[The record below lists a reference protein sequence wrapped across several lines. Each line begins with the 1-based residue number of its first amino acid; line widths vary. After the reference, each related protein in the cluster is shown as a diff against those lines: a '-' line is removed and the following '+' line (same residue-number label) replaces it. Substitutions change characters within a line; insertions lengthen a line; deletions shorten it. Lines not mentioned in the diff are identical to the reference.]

1 MLSRCSP
8 SYLCDL
14 FEPYIPSHALCSA
27 VVSQQAAGPF
37 PNVPLSSVK
46 PPCWHQTARL
56 CWSLWIPTKNSS
68 FRKPLYLSNP
78 LFVCC
83 PISTWRSK
91 LCAFLSRL
99 ASFHSG
105 FSVLDLWPSWDP
117 SLSLSTGFLGLIP
130 DVFNLDLCPRRDSAF
145 PPFSLLFPFP
155 YLCKWWAWAL
165 PLVFSCRLSSS
176 WVYSSYLFLSL
187 QNCLTTFQSHFLNI
201 CDSICILS
209 SGLSILSFCNACL
222 FCHSDIYCI
231 FLLKAGSLI
240 KGFLVWRLP
249 VWIKGVGPFEP
260 NLWSVILG
268 YAIKMNLSCP

>member
-91 LCAFLSRL
+91 LCAFLSL
-99 ASFHSG
+99 ASPLFTQASLCWISG
-105 FSVLDLWPSWDP
+105 HPGTH
-117 SLSLSTGFLGLIP
+117 LSLSPL
-130 DVFNLDLCPRRDSAF
+130 AF
-145 PPFSLLFPFP
+145 WASFQMFSIWIFVL
-155 YLCKWWAWAL
+155 AGIQ
-165 PLVFSCRLSSS
+165 
-176 WVYSSYLFLSL
+176 LFLLSHSCFHSPICVNDGL
-187 QNCLTTFQSHFLNI
+187 ELCLLCFHVGFPLPGSTVPI
-201 CDSICILS
+201 C
-209 SGLSILSFCNACL
+209 
-222 FCHSDIYCI
+222 FCHFRI
-231 FLLKAGSLI
+231 A
-240 KGFLVWRLP
+240 
-249 VWIKGVGPFEP
+249 
-260 NLWSVILG
+260 
-268 YAIKMNLSCP
+268 